1 MEDQPPLLSYKD
13 LDLPVK
19 KKSLGS
25 ACNQWSIAQPDHI
38 QEKEAH
44 HHKNKLASVLGE
56 HCVGFSH
63 GRQVNAQGLGEAH
76 GVVLG

>member
-1 MEDQPPLLSYKD
+1 MEDQPPLLSYKA
-13 LDLPVK
+13 LDLPAK
-19 KKSLGS
+19 KKLGS

-56 HCVGFSH
+56 HCIRFSH
-63 GRQVNAQGLGEAH
+63 GRQVNAQGLGQAH
-76 GVVLG
+76 EEVLG